1 MLTRLASPQLLR
13 IDKSLTEAA
22 DVGEVESDLRRGDVL
37 GQGVNFVLEAIPLE
51 GLLDLAVKTGDNPI
65 NLGTDMGVDRS
76 RRETGEIV
84 EQDIDALAPSSKCSE
99 TFGKTGELLESALE
113 LKSSL
118 REAVGVSRGKLV

>member
-1 MLTRLASPQLLR
+1 MLTRLASPQLVR
-13 IDKSLTEAA
+13 IDEGLTEAA

-37 GQGVNFVLEAIPLE
+37 GQGVNFVLETIPLK

-84 EQDIDALAPSSKCSE
+84 EQDVDALAPSSK
-99 TFGKTGELLESALE
+99 GA
-113 LKSSL
+113 
-118 REAVGVSRGKLV
+118 